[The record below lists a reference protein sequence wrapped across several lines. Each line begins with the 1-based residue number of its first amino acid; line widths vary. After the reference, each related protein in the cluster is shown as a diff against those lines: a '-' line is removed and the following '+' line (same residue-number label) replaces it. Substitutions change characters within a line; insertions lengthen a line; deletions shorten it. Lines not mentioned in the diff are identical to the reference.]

1 MHVGHSFGD
10 HVEILV
16 PCQHYQGEFCNPPL
30 ADLCV
35 LHTRALEVISISKR
49 GLPLLF
55 LCDRRVSLCAR
66 LRRALVELIE
76 DLFTQTI

>member
-1 MHVGHSFGD
+1 MLAIALVIMLRFLYHVNITRENSA
-10 HVEILV
+10 IRS
-16 PCQHYQGEFCNPPL
+16 
-30 ADLCV
+30 
-35 LHTRALEVISISKR
+35 RALEVISISKR
-49 GLPLLF
+49 GPPLLF